1 MAAAK
6 PPFWAIL
13 QKRPDKEEAKPE
25 ERVTPIS
32 QLFAKNAPT
41 TRPEEPVDS
50 KPFSLL
56 EWVNRMKEKT
66 SPTPEPEPEG
76 AQASASTIMP
86 VSAGLAGGSGKTKR
100 RNASAMYL
108 TSPLGTVGNP
118 RTYGGNLGGR

>member
-1 MAAAK
+1 MAAK
-6 PPFWAIL
+6 PPFWA
-13 QKRPDKEEAKPE
+13 QAKRPDKEESKPA

-32 QLFAKNAPT
+32 QLFASNAPRYAPET
-41 TRPEEPVDS
+41 SADAERPA
-50 KPFSLL
+50 SLE
-56 EWVNRMKEKT
+56 EWVNSMKRKT
-66 SPTPEPEPEG
+66 AATPEPEPEG
-76 AQASASTIMP
+76 AQVAAPNIMP